1 MSSLTK
7 VKVLEV
13 ERLREG
19 YTVMFRLAELIH
31 LCYPVAQFEKPGRR
45 MQVDAHEVEANEV
58 LISLQLIQT
67 HYIIL

>member
-1 MSSLTK
+1 MCSLAK

-19 YTVMFRLAELIH
+19 CTVMFRLAELIH
-31 LCYPVAQFEKPGRR
+31 LSYPVAQFEKPGRR